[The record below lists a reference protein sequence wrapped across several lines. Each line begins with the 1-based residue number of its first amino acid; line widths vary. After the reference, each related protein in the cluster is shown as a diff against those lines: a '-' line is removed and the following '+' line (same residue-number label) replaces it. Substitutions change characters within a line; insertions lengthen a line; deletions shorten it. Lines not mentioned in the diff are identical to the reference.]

1 MEKYYQS
8 LLQYIHQNPLL
19 KKIIIYI
26 CQYFPYI
33 TFGLYPCILIY
44 LFFVNKDLLLIT
56 IIKPLSAFL
65 FVTILRKIVNRK
77 RPYES
82 MEIDPLIKHKKGESF
97 PSRHAVS
104 AMIIALVC
112 FGINIYLGI
121 FALVIALLIC
131 ISRIMA
137 GVHYISDVFVSIII
151 AFMIYMI

>member
-19 KKIIIYI
+19 KKTIIYI

-56 IIKPLSAFL
+56 IIKP
-65 FVTILRKIVNRK
+65 
-77 RPYES
+77 
-82 MEIDPLIKHKKGESF
+82 KKGESF